1 MRIIES
7 VGSSQEDDRIETQA
21 RQPDHLH
28 EIFLKFR
35 AVDIPESIINTEL
48 DKKDIR
54 PKVRNVP
61 MPSKEVSLYLDR
73 LITSIPFLRRDSL
86 RIST

>member
-1 MRIIES
+1 MRIIEG
-7 VGSSQEDDRIETQA
+7 VGSSQEDDRIEAQA
-21 RQPDHLH
+21 RQPDQLH

-54 PKVRNVP
+54 PKVSNVLVECADAIKRGLSVP
-61 MPSKEVSLYLDR
+61 
-73 LITSIPFLRRDSL
+73 
-86 RIST
+86 

>member
-54 PKVRNVP
+54 PKVSNVLVECADAIKRSFSVP
-61 MPSKEVSLYLDR
+61 
-73 LITSIPFLRRDSL
+73 
-86 RIST
+86 